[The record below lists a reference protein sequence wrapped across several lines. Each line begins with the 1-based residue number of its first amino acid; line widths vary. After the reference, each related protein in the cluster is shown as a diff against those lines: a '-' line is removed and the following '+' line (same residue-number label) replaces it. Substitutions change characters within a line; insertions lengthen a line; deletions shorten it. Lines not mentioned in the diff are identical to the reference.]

1 MQAFRAVAL
10 SFFFIISPAN
20 AQEAIPIVSLIAKRS
35 VELNSNRIALIKT
48 NLRIADHQEDEW
60 TKFEYALKELS
71 RERAF
76 RKATLMVE
84 NDKRTSPLSP
94 AELLTRQAE
103 ALKQRARDMQA
114 LAQAAEPLYV
124 RLDDDQR
131 KRADELVRVFAQRLF
146 VDDDPRYRRA
156 RSY

>member
-10 SFFFIISPAN
+10 SFFFVVTSAS

-35 VELNSNRIALIKT
+35 VELDSNRIALIKT

-60 TKFEYALKELS
+60 TKFEHALKELS
-71 RERAF
+71 RQRAF

-84 NDKRTSPLSP
+84 NDKRTTPLSP

-103 ALKQRARDMQA
+103 ALQQRARDMQV
-114 LAQAAEPLYV
+114 LAQAADPLYV
-124 RLDDDQR
+124 TLDDEQR

-146 VDDDPRYRRA
+146 IDDDPRYRRG
-156 RSY
+156 RSF

>member
-10 SFFFIISPAN
+10 SFFFIVTSAS
-20 AQEAIPIVSLIAKRS
+20 AQEAIPIVSLIAKRT
-35 VELNSNRIALIKT
+35 VELDSNRIALIKN
-48 NLRIADHQEDEW
+48 NLRIADYQEDEW
-60 TKFEYALKELS
+60 TKFEDALKQLS
-71 RERAF
+71 RQRAY

-103 ALKQRARDMQA
+103 ALKQRASDMQV

-124 RLDDDQR
+124 TLDDDQR